1 MKKRA
6 MVLVPAMLL
15 AFSVFL
21 LAGPVS
27 EGDAKSSSDKRVAK
41 GGGKAAER
49 AVDLSPEETEGEVR
63 RSRGDAA
70 NRGREVEE
78 DTWVEEG
85 AEEVIGEGEERVKQP
100 QDVIPE

>member
-21 LAGPVS
+21 LAGLVS
-27 EGDAKSSSDKRVAK
+27 DGDAKSSTDKRVVK
-41 GGGKAAER
+41 GGGKAVER
-49 AVDLSPEETEGEVR
+49 AVDLSPEDTEDEVR
-63 RSRGDAA
+63 RSRGDAV

-78 DTWVEEG
+78 DTRTEES
-85 AEEVIGEGEERVKQP
+85 AEVVIGEGEERVEQP
-100 QDVIPE
+100 HDVIPE